1 MPFRRADPGGA
12 RPPPAGDRAQR
23 HQDLALRNLKLVSE
37 PELERLRSADDL
49 RRMHDLQMLLEMRD
63 PPKATEPPNPR
74 FVGLALEVF
83 RRDKITRAKLLE
95 LLRLA
100 GLRDE
105 ALDQLIETAGVDD
118 DTPHGV

>member
-1 MPFRRADPGGA
+1 M
-12 RPPPAGDRAQR
+12 
-23 HQDLALRNLKLVSE
+23 
-37 PELERLRSADDL
+37 

-105 ALDQLIETAGVDD
+105 ALDLLITSAGVDD